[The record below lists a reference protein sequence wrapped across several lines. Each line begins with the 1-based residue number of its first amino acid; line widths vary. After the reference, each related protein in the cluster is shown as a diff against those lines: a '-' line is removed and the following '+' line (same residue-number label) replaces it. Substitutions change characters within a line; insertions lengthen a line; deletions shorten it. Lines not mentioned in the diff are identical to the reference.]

1 MPQIGW
7 SELLVI
13 VILAVLII
21 GPKDL
26 PVVVKKIA
34 SSVKKI
40 KSYVSNIQ
48 EDIEN
53 SEEQVESVEEGSEK
67 EDHIQALLKKAEKTN
82 KKTEKKGVVYLSS
95 VPPFM
100 NPSSLRKLMESKF
113 DDVERIYME

>member
-13 VILAVLII
+13 IVLAVLII

-26 PVVVKKIA
+26 PVVLKKVA

-48 EDIEN
+48 DDIEHA
-53 SEEQVESVEEGSEK
+53 V
-67 EDHIQALLKKAEKTN
+67 DIDLDN
-82 KKTEKKGVVYLSS
+82 KKDKDKKNKS
-95 VPPFM
+95 
-100 NPSSLRKLMESKF
+100 
-113 DDVERIYME
+113 

>member
-13 VILAVLII
+13 VILAVLVI

-48 EDIEN
+48 DDIEN
-53 SEEQVESVEEGSEK
+53 AVDLEAEIEK
-67 EDHIQALLKKAEKTN
+67 DKKN
-82 KKTEKKGVVYLSS
+82 KNKS
-95 VPPFM
+95 
-100 NPSSLRKLMESKF
+100 
-113 DDVERIYME
+113 

>member
-13 VILAVLII
+13 IVLAVLII

-26 PVVVKKIA
+26 PVVLKKVA

-48 EDIEN
+48 DDIEHAVDVDLDN
-53 SEEQVESVEEGSEK
+53 EK
-67 EDHIQALLKKAEKTN
+67 DKDKKN
-82 KKTEKKGVVYLSS
+82 KS
-95 VPPFM
+95 
-100 NPSSLRKLMESKF
+100 
-113 DDVERIYME
+113 

>member
-13 VILAVLII
+13 IVLAVLII

-26 PVVVKKIA
+26 PVVVKKIT
-34 SSVKKI
+34 SSIKKM

-53 SEEQVESVEEGSEK
+53 SVDLETEIEK
-67 EDHIQALLKKAEKTN
+67 DKKN
-82 KKTEKKGVVYLSS
+82 KNKS
-95 VPPFM
+95 
-100 NPSSLRKLMESKF
+100 
-113 DDVERIYME
+113 

>member
-13 VILAVLII
+13 LVLAVLII

-26 PVVVKKIA
+26 PVVLKKI
-34 SSVKKI
+34 SSSIKKI

-53 SEEQVESVEEGSEK
+53 SVNLDEEIDK
-67 EDHIQALLKKAEKTN
+67 DKKN
-82 KKTEKKGVVYLSS
+82 KNNS
-95 VPPFM
+95 
-100 NPSSLRKLMESKF
+100 
-113 DDVERIYME
+113 

>member
-13 VILAVLII
+13 IVLDVLII

-26 PVVVKKIA
+26 PVVVKKIT
-34 SSVKKI
+34 SSIKKI

-53 SEEQVESVEEGSEK
+53 SVDSETEIEK
-67 EDHIQALLKKAEKTN
+67 DKKN
-82 KKTEKKGVVYLSS
+82 KNKS
-95 VPPFM
+95 
-100 NPSSLRKLMESKF
+100 
-113 DDVERIYME
+113 